1 MARFIELEDI
11 NGRKVSINIDFIQTI
26 KNVTNDNTWGN
37 TCILL
42 NNDIVQTNLE
52 FSKVIENLSNRKR
65 KDSAYGSNQ

>member
-11 NGRKVSINIDFIQTI
+11 KGCKVSINIDFIHTI
-26 KNVTNDNTWGN
+26 KNVTNENNWVN

-52 FSKVIENLSNRKR
+52 YSKVIELIKPKKKGFRLW
-65 KDSAYGSNQ
+65 Q

>member
-11 NGRKVSINIDFIQTI
+11 KGCKVSINIDFIQTI
-26 KNVTNDNTWGN
+26 KNENTWGN

-52 FSKVIENLSNRKR
+52 YSKVIELIKPKKKGFRLW
-65 KDSAYGSNQ
+65 Q

>member
-11 NGRKVSINIDFIQTI
+11 KGCKVSINIYFIHTI
-26 KNVTNDNTWGN
+26 KSVTNENTWGN

-52 FSKVIENLSNRKR
+52 YSKVIELIKPKKKGFRLW
-65 KDSAYGSNQ
+65 Q

>member
-52 FSKVIENLSNRKR
+52 YSKVIENLSNRKR
-65 KDSAYGSNQ
+65 KDSAYGSN

>member
-11 NGRKVSINIDFIQTI
+11 KGCKVSINIGFIQTI
-26 KNVTNDNTWGN
+26 KNVTNNDTCGN

-52 FSKVIENLSNRKR
+52 YSKVIELIKQKKKGFRLW
-65 KDSAYGSNQ
+65 Q

>member
-52 FSKVIENLSNRKR
+52 YSKVIENLSNRKR

>member
-11 NGRKVSINIDFIQTI
+11 KGCKVSINIDFIHTI
-26 KNVTNDNTWGN
+26 KNVTNENTWVN

-52 FSKVIENLSNRKR
+52 YSKVIELIKPKKKGFRLW
-65 KDSAYGSNQ
+65 Q

>member
-11 NGRKVSINIDFIQTI
+11 KGCKVSINIDFIQTI
-26 KNVTNDNTWGN
+26 KNVTNGNTWGN

-52 FSKVIENLSNRKR
+52 YSKVIELIKPKKKGFRLW
-65 KDSAYGSNQ
+65 Q

>member
-11 NGRKVSINIDFIQTI
+11 KGCKVSINIDFIQTI
-26 KNVTNDNTWGN
+26 KNVTNENTWGN

-52 FSKVIENLSNRKR
+52 YSKVIELIKPKR
-65 KDSAYGSNQ
+65 KDSAYGSN

>member
-11 NGRKVSINIDFIQTI
+11 KGCKVSINIDFIQTI
-26 KNVTNDNTWGN
+26 KNVTNENTLGN

-52 FSKVIENLSNRKR
+52 YSKVIELIKQKKKGFRLW
-65 KDSAYGSNQ
+65 Q

>member
-11 NGRKVSINIDFIQTI
+11 KGCKVSINIGFIQTI
-26 KNVTNDNTWGN
+26 KNVTNENTWGN

-52 FSKVIENLSNRKR
+52 YSKVIELIKQKKKGFRLW
-65 KDSAYGSNQ
+65 Q

>member
-11 NGRKVSINIDFIQTI
+11 KGCKVSINIDFIHTI
-26 KNVTNDNTWGN
+26 QSVTNENTWGN

-52 FSKVIENLSNRKR
+52 YSKVIELIKPKKKGFRLW
-65 KDSAYGSNQ
+65 Q

>member
-11 NGRKVSINIDFIQTI
+11 KGCKVSINIDFIHTI
-26 KNVTNDNTWGN
+26 KNVTNENTWGN

-52 FSKVIENLSNRKR
+52 YSKVIELIKPKKKGLRLW
-65 KDSAYGSNQ
+65 Q

>member
-11 NGRKVSINIDFIQTI
+11 KGYKVSINVDFIQSI
-26 KNVTNDNTWGN
+26 KSINDDTWGN

-52 FSKVIENLSNRKR
+52 YSKVIELIKPKKKGFRLW
-65 KDSAYGSNQ
+65 Q